1 MTTTSLCSLVL
12 SPARLSSSISF
23 YARTLSSYAPTNGKS
38 IKINSNGQHYNCSEI
53 IRDTAIPAR
62 GLRAWHDPYVVQY
75 KRCTTW
81 EGIGIS
87 SYLLINFWYTRLQAN
102 KSAIKAL
109 TVNRVGDTFLSVG
122 FFAMLW
128 VFGNV
133 DYATVFSLAPYTNE
147 YALTVIGLLF
157 LLAGMGKSAQLGLH
171 TWLPDAMEGPTPVS
185 ALIHAANY
193 MWPPSSL
200 MI

>member
-1 MTTTSLCSLVL
+1 M
-12 SPARLSSSISF
+12 
-23 YARTLSSYAPTNGKS
+23 SYAPTIGKS
-38 IKINSNGQHYNCSEI
+38 FKINSNGQHHNCSEI
-53 IRDTAIPAR
+53 I
-62 GLRAWHDPYVVQY
+62 HDITIRFMPFVHDMIHTSFTNS
-75 KRCTTW
+75 KRCNSW

-87 SYLLINFWYTRLQAN
+87 SYLLINFWYTRIQAN

-147 YALTVIGLLF
+147 YALTLIGLLF

-185 ALIHAANY
+185 ALIHAAN
-193 MWPPSSL
+193 MWPPSSVT
-200 MI
+200 I